1 MKKIVLIAIF
11 MIHGVLRAQIT
22 YNNFPDTVVK
32 LLTKKI
38 NVQSY
43 GKIKIEEDVVLLDIS
58 PINQNNT
65 L

>member
-32 LLTKKI
+32 LLTKK
-38 NVQSY
+38 
-43 GKIKIEEDVVLLDIS
+43 LMCS
-58 PINQNNT
+58 PMEKSK
-65 L
+65 